1 MKIEKK
7 MNHKEITDYL
17 IGEIKESINSEEQ
30 KYFVKSLENLTNK
43 FESVANAQ
51 SMDSFSVECL
61 ELFHTKEIGFPDE
74 IYKGISEE
82 DLKTYLNDIARSL
95 KSFLCQT
102 FKNNPDKN
110 FIDASNDAWKDYLK
124 YVIQLTLVKIGIS
137 YPIITIIY
145 GSFIIYCVNNS
156 IKDFCNE

>member
-1 MKIEKK
+1 
-7 MNHKEITDYL
+7 MNPKEVTDYL
-17 IGEIKESINSEEQ
+17 IDEIKESINSEEQ
-30 KYFVKSLENLTNK
+30 KYFIRSVENLTNK
-43 FESVANAQ
+43 FESADNAN

-102 FKNNPDKN
+102 FKENPDKN
-110 FIDASNDAWKDYLK
+110 FIDTTNDIWKDSLK
-124 YVIQLTLVKIGIS
+124 YVIGITLLKIGIS
-137 YPIITIIY
+137 NSIVTIIY
-145 GSFIIYCVNNS
+145 GAFIIYCINHG